1 MRTVTG
7 RRIGSPYRVD
17 MVWLRTA
24 SLVLC
29 VPVVLGATGCAKAR
43 AETVTVGP
51 PLDVPIPPPRVLA
64 PLEEPVPE
72 VVEAPATP
80 EVEPSAPRP
89 AANREAGRR
98 TRSAT
103 GQEPAAA
110 QAPIEPEPLEPL
122 ELRASPSG
130 SAGLT
135 ERGVRAALEG
145 ALRDLRG
152 VDYGSLSADGRAQ
165 YLQSRRFAEQAAE
178 ALVGRNIE
186 FAATLAE
193 KSASLAA
200 ELRGRQ

>member
-7 RRIGSPYRVD
+7 RIGSPRRVD
-17 MVWLRTA
+17 TVWLRTA

-29 VPVVLGATGCAKAR
+29 VPIVLGAAGCAKAR
-43 AETVTVGP
+43 AETVTAGP

-64 PLEEPVPE
+64 PLDEPVPE
-72 VVEAPATP
+72 VVEVPAAPV
-80 EVEPSAPRP
+80 VEPLPPSPP
-89 AANREAGRR
+89 ANREAGRG
-98 TRSAT
+98 TRAVT
-103 GQEPAAA
+103 GREPAAA

-130 SAGLT
+130 SAGVT
-135 ERGVRAALEG
+135 ERGVRDTLAG
-145 ALRDLRG
+145 ALRDLSG

-178 ALVGRNIE
+178 ALEGRNIE
-186 FAATLAE
+186 FAATLAD

-200 ELRGRQ
+200 ELRGR